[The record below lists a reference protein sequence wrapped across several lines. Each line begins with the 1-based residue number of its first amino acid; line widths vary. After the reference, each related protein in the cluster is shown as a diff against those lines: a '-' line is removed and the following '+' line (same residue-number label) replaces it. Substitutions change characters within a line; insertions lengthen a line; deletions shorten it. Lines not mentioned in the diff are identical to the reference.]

1 MKFVQLICLF
11 ARDIA
16 ADIAIRLNQPPKEK
30 FPKKN
35 PLCVN
40 FTQESKLSIQKM
52 VWFDESAKKCRR
64 RRRCSYY
71 CYWSNVSMSTFAIT
85 ILLFCVHLFHWN
97 EERAV
102 FHFSLTFHLFALHS
116 SRSGDENSSGL
127 SFSACHTKRICVSCS
142 FIISLFFLLN
152 WFGDQFA
159 TWNQFYSE

>member
-1 MKFVQLICLF
+1 MKFVKLICLF
-11 ARDIA
+11 AQ
-16 ADIAIRLNQPPKEK
+16 DIAIRLNQPPKEK
-30 FPKKN
+30 FPKKTHFVLISHKN
-35 PLCVN
+35 QSFQYRKWYDSMN
-40 FTQESKLSIQKM
+40 RQ
-52 VWFDESAKKCRR
+52 KKCRR

-97 EERAV
+97 EKRAV

-159 TWNQFYSE
+159 TRNQFYSE